1 MIERP
6 IHWGPINLL
15 GLGSRRVDHGQFQ
28 FHHIAG
34 IDTRAMKM
42 KTTPN
47 IEKLHWFQTTNP
59 TNEGISSK
67 LMS

>member
-15 GLGSRRVDHGQFQ
+15 GLGGRRVDHGQFQ

-42 KTTPN
+42 KTTAY
-47 IEKLHWFQTTNP
+47 IENLH
-59 TNEGISSK
+59 
-67 LMS
+67 